1 MHSANQECSERIAEA
16 CSAHVGAAGNMS
28 AMQALKGGHTI
39 QRRGLD
45 THLSDYASKE
55 KVCTV
60 CMVQIA
66 DCKALLRVS
75 VLAVSWLT
83 FTLRTHMH
91 SVQAYGSA
99 ANNRLCLRLA
109 LL

>member
-1 MHSANQECSERIAEA
+1 
-16 CSAHVGAAGNMS
+16 MS

-99 ANNRLCLRLA
+99 ANNRFCLRLA
-109 LL
+109 LLRPK